1 MSDPAR
7 PLPPHIQALLDAHLK
22 SVEQPPRRD
31 RDREWAEALDRCRK
45 FDQSKMQAWKDP
57 RAGR

>member
-31 RDREWAEALDRCRK
+31 RDREWAERLDRARQY
-45 FDQSKMQAWKDP
+45 DQSKMPPWSDP
-57 RAGR
+57 RK